1 MQLTGLRLQYRL
13 GLPLIFFIAWIIA
26 AVMAYLY
33 VSISHKISSLSESN
47 LTYTEN
53 LATTNIT
60 QFNKAKDAGITQLNE
75 ISELSLDQLKEFQL
89 QAAEELLQLA
99 RRPFEKAFD
108 TGDKRALKVWLK
120 RQGEVSGVKEV
131 TVFNREGITRF
142 SSDESN
148 LGRKLDATLLAQLT
162 TKNEKFQMLSEKGVE
177 TFIPK
182 TIERRC
188 IRCHEHRA
196 WEDKVGQPAGFF
208 YLCISTAAFEKLKKE
223 NAGLLAKMKEESEAT
238 LTGLS
243 TESQAAASMIRTE
256 NNQNVGNINRFN
268 IRVFTLAILAI
279 LAASFFMVFL
289 LVRIILTRPINQMV
303 KLLDDCSDNVSASAQ
318 KLFSSSH
325 NMAEHAAN
333 QAGSIEAGSSSLE
346 ELTAMTKQNSDH
358 ARQAD
363 SLMQE
368 SVRIITRADAS
379 MEKLTGSMSE
389 ISSASSETSRVV
401 KTIEEISFQTN
412 LLALNAAVE
421 AARAGE
427 AGAGFAVVAQEVRNL
442 ATRAATAA
450 KDTSELIEK
459 TIGKVEDG
467 AKLVSQTYADFSEVL
482 KSATQV
488 AGIMGEIAAASGE
501 QALGIEQINA
511 MITEMDR
518 VVQQIVANA
527 QGSAGASEAMNE
539 QSGKMKDMVEN
550 LIVLVKGT
558 GGNTTNG
565 SGPTV
570 KNAKRLLPYSVKEAK
585 RITQA

>member
-1 MQLTGLRLQYRL
+1 MKLIRMRLQYRL
-13 GLPLIFFIAWIIA
+13 GLPLIFFIALIIA
-26 AVMAYLY
+26 AVMTYLY
-33 VSISHKISSLSESN
+33 VGISNKISSLSESN
-47 LTYTEN
+47 LNYTEN
-53 LATTNIT
+53 LAATNIH
-60 QFNKAKDAGITQLNE
+60 QFNKAKDAGVNQLNE
-75 ISELSLDQLKEFQL
+75 ISELSLKQLKDFQI
-89 QAAEELLQLA
+89 QAAEELIQLA
-99 RRPFEKAFD
+99 RHPFEKAFD
-108 TGDKRALKVWLK
+108 TGDKRALRVWLK
-120 RQGEVSGVKEV
+120 RQGEVAGVTEV
-131 TVFNREGITRF
+131 SVFNREGITRF
-142 SSDESN
+142 SSNEAN
-148 LGRKLDATLLAQLT
+148 LGRKLDATLLKQLAA
-162 TKNEKFQMLSEKGVE
+162 KNEKFQSLSEKGVE

-188 IRCHEHRA
+188 VRCHDHHA
-196 WEDKVGQPAGFF
+196 WEDKIGQTAGFF

-223 NAGLLAKMKEESEAT
+223 NAGLLEKMKSESETT
-238 LTGLS
+238 LTGLA
-243 TESQAAASMIRTE
+243 TESQAAASVIRTE
-256 NNQNVGNINRFN
+256 NSRNIGRINRFN
-268 IRVFTLAILAI
+268 ARVFSLAIVAV

-303 KLLDDCSDNVSASAQ
+303 KLLDDCSDNVSDSAQ
-318 KLFSSSH
+318 KLFSASH
-325 NMAEHAAN
+325 SMAEHAAN

-346 ELTAMTKQNSDH
+346 ELTAMTQQNSDH

-379 MEKLTGSMSE
+379 MEKLAGSMSE
-389 ISSASSETSRVV
+389 ISAASNETSKIV

-450 KDTSELIEK
+450 KDTSDLIEK

-467 AKLVSQTYADFSEVL
+467 ARLVSQTYADFSEVL
-482 KSATQV
+482 KSATKV

-501 QALGIEQINA
+501 QTAGIEQLNT

-527 QGSAGASEAMNE
+527 QSSAGASEAMTE
-539 QSGKMKDMVEN
+539 QSGRMKDMVSD
-550 LIVLVKGT
+550 LIVLVKGA
-558 GGNTTNG
+558 GGDETNG
-565 SGPTV
+565 SGQKVRTPQD
-570 KNAKRLLPYSVKEAK
+570 LLPYSAQEAK